1 LPIPTAAT
9 VEVLDAMCVT
19 DYVLCAGRKSGK
31 GLYVYSD
38 AKAKNRPLNDAAT
51 KILKEFAI
59 SPAEA
64 VYVTFFS

>member
-1 LPIPTAAT
+1 
-9 VEVLDAMCVT
+9 VEVSHATCIT
-19 DYVLCAGRKSGK
+19 HHVLCAGRKSGK

-38 AKAKNRPLNDAAT
+38 AKAKNRPLNDTAT
-51 KILKEFAI
+51 KILKEVAI